1 MSKGTPW
8 KLEILTKMADTAKND
23 EPSSDF
29 SPDSPLRAFL
39 DISEKKEGA
48 CSLFYRLF
56 SVSFIINGN
65 HFQAPVACS

>member
-1 MSKGTPW
+1 MSKRTP
-8 KLEILTKMADTAKND
+8 LEIGNFDENGGYGEND

-65 HFQAPVACS
+65 RFQAPVTCS